1 MLWGIQEQLSVDRQR
16 RSYAQALPGSVVDF
30 IGNRIQLLLAVPS
43 QVDALGKVL
52 ADKAV
57 HVLVGAPL
65 PGAVWIAEVHGNTC
79 GFGQLFVPLY

>member
-1 MLWGIQEQLSVDRQR
+1 VLWGIQEQLSVDRQR
-16 RSYAQALPGSVVDF
+16 RSYAQALSGAVVDF

-57 HVLVGAPL
+57 QPSSTPDPDFTRFRSPDLHKIKHL
-65 PGAVWIAEVHGNTC
+65 
-79 GFGQLFVPLY
+79 QLMF

>member
-16 RSYAQALPGSVVDF
+16 RSYAQALSGAVVDF

-57 HVLVGAPL
+57 HPSSTPDPDFTRFRSPDLNKIKHL
-65 PGAVWIAEVHGNTC
+65 
-79 GFGQLFVPLY
+79 QLMF